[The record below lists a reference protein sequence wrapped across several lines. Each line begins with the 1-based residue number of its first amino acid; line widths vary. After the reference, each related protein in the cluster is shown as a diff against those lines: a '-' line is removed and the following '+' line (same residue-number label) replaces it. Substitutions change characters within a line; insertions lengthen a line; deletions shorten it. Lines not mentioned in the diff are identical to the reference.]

1 MDTVLMDATIG
12 EVAMCQCKC
21 PPSADHTTCLDG
33 SSVKQKEQFAVGPSA
48 DGTLALSITRDG
60 VSQKITADDLF
71 AGGLFGSSFKACSKS
86 GSSCSF
92 QTIGGGSGGFNG
104 LYDGG
109 GSIINSLLPSNAS
122 RSNATRARRLF
133 QSGAADQVGIQSPI
147 ICLKVGQGTLFQV
160 TPSTTDL
167 TKIHY
172 PVYSRNSLFNTNAN
186 FDYGAFVDLKDR
198 VSNGQLIKAFFYAFT
213 EPGMYVFEDSVDST
227 KQMFVGVV
235 AASME
240 CPAAFASNAIQPMS
254 SAILKQFPDV
264 RKESASLTLMPD
276 YGLIIGLTAGLVA
289 LLIMSSLA
297 VFFLKKRGF
306 GKHSRS
312 GLYRQSKSDTVG
324 DIESHVATEKRRE
337 VSSGISGTSS
347 IDLEGFNVNT
357 LWTVMQKQTTV
368 LNTELSHQKEEV
380 RDFYDKILRE
390 IGRIPIMLSQGG
402 GATAGARVQAQQS
415 FSLGGSST
423 SKETSG
429 LLSPPI
435 KGDAPPKSSPM
446 IGPTNTSSAAR
457 VQSQPSADDLF
468 AQKQAENRQLLDAD
482 DEVVLRHVNDFITD
496 HKMKCVRE
504 LPEANVSQR
513 ESLGSALESKR
524 GEIMLVVKEQL
535 ALSRGRYLRDNAAI
549 DASIAR
555 LEAEL
560 ALKENKLKM
569 MLDDPSISA
578 VDIAHQRIL
587 VETDQSLI
595 NDLNEMNDTHQN
607 IRKDLSRKLREEFV
621 LPMLNPAVDEDEKQA
636 LIAKMNEK
644 AERMDKELFAEQQR
658 QLEKAE
664 RAKADAKQRR
674 MERLAKQRALIESV
688 QANPVDAAEASR
700 LSSAVPKDTMEQ
712 HVRRLDE
719 DVQKQ
724 EQESL
729 LQLKQRL
736 EEQKKAVLQ
745 QEASKI
751 ERAIA
756 ANPDT
761 TSEERD
767 ALRLKYDDTSRRIS
781 NYLDIEQAKQEKDL
795 IDAFAQLKE
804 RKKVKLQQ
812 KFLVQQQQDQLDIEQ
827 QTKLIEAIARQ
838 KQESEQ
844 QEASVQRELAEEAAR
859 IEAEKR
865 AAIEQQKKTL
875 AVSADG
881 ESDDHKKQQLL
892 KKIQTLDQSLDSEK
906 LRQGEDFKRRME
918 QAKAAKAKKTSEL
931 HSRHQ
936 HELESAIIEMD
947 VKVETLVNA
956 SVLYDDSDAE
966 EALLMSHNKQLDDLN
981 TDFLQRLDA
990 ERATYQQEFE
1000 RLKAEQLEMKE
1011 KLLREQEQERR
1022 NLEAEMLQEGKEFE
1036 AEIKQKQEAK
1046 KKEMEKRL
1054 KQENLDSSSMSES
1067 EKAKVLKHHQQ
1078 QISSLDRE
1086 MAAEKARQQ
1095 EILKEKMAERRYRL
1109 RQKEEKIKEDAER
1122 AEEQL
1127 RQEMQAKVH
1136 AAEAEQL
1143 ALIAASETDKDKI
1156 IKAAQVMLHERHRRE
1171 HLEMNARHMADV
1183 AQATSG
1189 ALQQLE
1195 VSHGQK
1201 LKDAEASHER
1211 AVEGLSG
1218 DQLEK
1223 AKLDHK
1229 TAMQRL
1235 SDKFKM
1241 EQTEVEGRVL
1251 HQLADKH
1258 KHEVALFERRREAE
1272 LRQGANGEI
1281 VHVDPLNSATDDIAA
1296 QVLEQTRIMIEDKK
1310 LALEKLYA
1318 DKERF
1323 MADERLKAIAEE
1335 DAFLAGL
1342 QEEKKKTIA
1351 ALQAQQ
1357 QRELEVQKKQ
1367 LMEIQS
1373 VEERELI
1380 IKKHQAK
1387 AQNIEEDIKTEK
1399 QKQERAASE
1408 RLEKMKQRKAELRKT
1423 KVIQEVS
1430 TSAESN
1436 QAKVI
1441 ERRLERQDTM
1451 NSAEEAKREAT
1462 LRKVIELWQAVC
1474 PQGRGEQVKL
1484 KAVRRFKELLAERIK
1499 RLGSIESRRAPQQH
1513 HQQTAPSAFG
1523 PALSISD
1530 PAFQQQFMDMLQRSS
1545 LSRELDD
1552 IKRLLQQLAAAR
1564 PLSSHQDAPSLPKTG
1579 ASGGSAAPPKKK

>member
-1 MDTVLMDATIG
+1 
-12 EVAMCQCKC
+12 MCQCKC
-21 PPSADHTTCLDG
+21 PPAADRTTCLDG
-33 SSVKQKEQFAVGPSA
+33 SSVKQKEQFSVGPSA
-48 DGTLALSITRDG
+48 DGALALSITRDG

-92 QTIGGGSGGFNG
+92 QTIGGGSGGFTG

-109 GSIINSLLPSNAS
+109 GSIINNLLPSNAS
-122 RSNATRARRLF
+122 RSNATRARRLL
-133 QSGAADQVGIQSPI
+133 QSGTTEQLGIQSPI

-160 TPSTTDL
+160 APSTTDIK
-167 TKIHY
+167 KIHF
-172 PVYSRNSLFNTNAN
+172 PVYSRNSLFNTNTN

-312 GLYRQSKSDTVG
+312 GLYRQSKSDALG

-337 VSSGISGTSS
+337 VSSGVSGTSS

-390 IGRIPIMLSQGG
+390 IGRIPVMLSQGG
-402 GATAGARVQAQQS
+402 GANEGTQISGTRAPSQAQHS
-415 FSLGGSST
+415 FSVGISSA
-423 SKETSG
+423 SKEPSR

-435 KGDAPPKSSPM
+435 KGDPPAKASPM
-446 IGPTNTSSAAR
+446 IGPTKTPPA
-457 VQSQPSADDLF
+457 SQEQPLLTVAEII
-468 AQKQAENRQLLDAD
+468 AQKQADNMELLDAD
-482 DEVVLRHVNDFITD
+482 DESVLRHVNAFITD
-496 HKMKCVRE
+496 HKLKCVQE
-504 LPEANVSQR
+504 LPEANVTQR
-513 ESLGSALESKR
+513 ELLGSNLESKR
-524 GEIMLVVKEQL
+524 PEIMLIVKEQL
-535 ALSRGRYLRDNAAI
+535 ALSRARFLRDNAAI

-555 LEAEL
+555 LEADLVLKQKKLESLL
-560 ALKENKLKM
+560 A
-569 MLDDPSISA
+569 DPSMSA
-578 VDIAHQRIL
+578 VDIAQQRII
-587 VETDQSLI
+587 VEADESLI
-595 NDLNEMNDTHQN
+595 SDLSEMKDTHQN
-607 IRKDLSRKLREEFV
+607 IRRDLSTKLREDFV
-621 LPMLNPAVDEDEKQA
+621 LPMLNPSVDEDEKLA

-644 AERMDKELFAEQQR
+644 GERMDKELFAEQQR
-658 QLEKAE
+658 QLDKAEKAKE
-664 RAKADAKQRR
+664 EAKQRR
-674 MERLAKQRALIESV
+674 IERLAKQRALIESA
-688 QANPVDAAEASR
+688 QANPVQAAEASR
-700 LSSAVPKDTMEQ
+700 LSSAIPKDSMEE
-712 HVRRLDE
+712 HVLRLDE
-719 DVQKQ
+719 DLKKQ
-724 EQESL
+724 EQASL

-736 EEQKKAVLQ
+736 EEQKKDVLQ
-745 QEASKI
+745 QEAGKI

-767 ALRLKYDDTSRRIS
+767 ALRRKYDDTSLRIS
-781 NYLDIEQAKQEKDL
+781 NYLDLEQAKQEKEL
-795 IDAFAQLKE
+795 SDAFAQLKE

-812 KFLVQQQQDQLDIEQ
+812 KFLVQQQQEQLDAEQ
-827 QTKLIEAIARQ
+827 QKALIEAIAKQ

-844 QEASVQRELAEEAAR
+844 HEASIQRELAEEAAR

-865 AAIEQQKKTL
+865 MAIEVQKKTL
-875 AVSADG
+875 VVSADE
-881 ESDDHKKQQLL
+881 ESDEHRKQQLL

-918 QAKAAKAKKTSEL
+918 QAKAAKAKKTAEL
-931 HSRHQ
+931 SNRHQ
-936 HELESAIIEMD
+936 RELESTIIEMD
-947 VKVETLVNA
+947 AKVEQLASA
-956 SVLYDDSDAE
+956 SVLFDDSDAE

-981 TDFLQRLDA
+981 TDFLQRLEA

-1011 KLLREQEQERR
+1011 TLLRQQEQERR
-1022 NLEAEMLQEGKEFE
+1022 NLEAELLQESKQFE
-1036 AEIKQKQEAK
+1036 AEMKQKQETK

-1054 KQENLDSSSMSES
+1054 KQENLDSSSMSDA

-1095 EILKEKMAERRYRL
+1095 EILREKMAERRFRL
-1109 RQKEEKIKEDAER
+1109 RQKEEKIKEDADK

-1143 ALIAASETDKDKI
+1143 AMIAASETDKDKI

-1171 HLEMNARHMADV
+1171 QLEMNARHMADV
-1183 AQATSG
+1183 AQATSS

-1195 VSHGQK
+1195 VSQGQK

-1211 AVEGLSG
+1211 AIEGLSG
-1218 DQLEK
+1218 EELDK
-1223 AKLDHK
+1223 AKLDHR
-1229 TAMQRL
+1229 TAMQRMK
-1235 SDKFKM
+1235 DKLKM
-1241 EQTEVEGRVL
+1241 EQADVEGRVL
-1251 HQLADKH
+1251 QQLADKH
-1258 KHEVALFERRREAE
+1258 KHEVALFDRRREAE

-1281 VHVDPLNSATDDIAA
+1281 IEVDPLSSGTDDIAA
-1296 QVLEQTRIMIEDKK
+1296 QVLEQTRIMNEDKK

-1323 MADERLKAIAEE
+1323 MAEERLKAIAEE
-1335 DAFLAGL
+1335 EVFLAGL

-1357 QRELEVQKKQ
+1357 QRELDAQKKQ

-1387 AQNIEEDIKTEK
+1387 AQNIEEDLKAER
-1399 QKQERAASE
+1399 QKQERAAAE
-1408 RLEKMKQRKAELRKT
+1408 RLEKMKQRKAELRKA
-1423 KVIQEVS
+1423 KVISDVS
-1430 TSAESN
+1430 ANAELN
-1436 QAKVI
+1436 QAKVL
-1441 ERRLERQDTM
+1441 ERRIERQDTM
-1451 NSAEEAKREAT
+1451 NHAEEAKREAT
-1462 LRKVIELWQAVC
+1462 LRKVIDLWQAVC
-1474 PQGRGEQVKL
+1474 PQSRGEQVKL
-1484 KAVRRFKELLAERIK
+1484 KAVRRFKELLNNRIQ
-1499 RLGSIESRRAPQQH
+1499 RLGSIESRRMPQQNI
-1513 HQQTAPSAFG
+1513 QQSAVSG

-1530 PAFQQQFMDMLQRSS
+1530 PEFQQQFMDMLQRSS

-1564 PLSSHQDAPSLPKTG
+1564 PVSGHQDVPIVHKTA
-1579 ASGGSAAPPKKK
+1579 ASGGAAAKKK